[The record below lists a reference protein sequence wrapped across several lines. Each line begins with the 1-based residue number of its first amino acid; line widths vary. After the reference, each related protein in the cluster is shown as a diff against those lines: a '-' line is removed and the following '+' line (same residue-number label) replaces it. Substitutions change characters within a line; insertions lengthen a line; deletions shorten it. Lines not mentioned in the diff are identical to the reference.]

1 MTLFELFS
9 IVLMGIIVLIGIGVI
24 LGFIL
29 VGVIIIN
36 YFRWRHQEKKAAES
50 GGRMGKRKY
59 YFPPKAEKKPI
70 TVSDDVKEELK
81 KLADKYADDAIKERQ
96 TEDLDNYIAFT
107 LEALRRLGWTG
118 KVRLNRFL
126 SVLTTVSEEA
136 TNADDPPAYANQIK
150 ERFKKIGVKAFTKND
165 DATPQ
170 LEDHVERNDDK

>member
-24 LGFIL
+24 LGLIL

-36 YFRWRHQEKKAAES
+36 YFRWRHQEKRQPES
-50 GGRMGKRKY
+50 GDRMGKRKY

-70 TVSDDVKEELK
+70 TISDDVKEELK
-81 KLADKYADDAIKERQ
+81 KLADKY
-96 TEDLDNYIAFT
+96 
-107 LEALRRLGWTG
+107 
-118 KVRLNRFL
+118 
-126 SVLTTVSEEA
+126 
-136 TNADDPPAYANQIK
+136 ADDPPAYANQIK
-150 ERFKKIGVKAFTKND
+150 ERFKKIGVKAFTKSD

>member
-1 MTLFELFS
+1 
-9 IVLMGIIVLIGIGVI
+9 
-24 LGFIL
+24 
-29 VGVIIIN
+29 
-36 YFRWRHQEKKAAES
+36 
-50 GGRMGKRKY
+50 MGKRKY

-136 TNADDPPAYANQIK
+136 ANADDSPAYANQIK
-150 ERFKKIGVKAFTKND
+150 DVLRRSALKRSLKTTTQPHSWKT
-165 DATPQ
+165 T
-170 LEDHVERNDDK
+170 

>member
-1 MTLFELFS
+1 M
-9 IVLMGIIVLIGIGVI
+9 
-24 LGFIL
+24 
-29 VGVIIIN
+29 
-36 YFRWRHQEKKAAES
+36 
-50 GGRMGKRKY
+50 GRMGKRKY

-70 TVSDDVKEELK
+70 TISDDVKEELK

-118 KVRLNRFL
+118 KVRPDL
-126 SVLTTVSEEA
+126 EEI
-136 TNADDPPAYANQIK
+136 IK
-150 ERFKKIGVKAFTKND
+150 ERLKKIGVKAFTKND

>member
-1 MTLFELFS
+1 
-9 IVLMGIIVLIGIGVI
+9 
-24 LGFIL
+24 
-29 VGVIIIN
+29 
-36 YFRWRHQEKKAAES
+36 
-50 GGRMGKRKY
+50 MGKRKY

-70 TVSDDVKEELK
+70 TISDDVKEELK

-136 TNADDPPAYANQIK
+136 TNARRNPPAHANQIK
-150 ERFKKIGVKAFTKND
+150 ERFKQDRVKAVHIKQT
-165 DATPQ
+165 DATHQ
-170 LEDHVERNDDK
+170 LEDQRRKERRQMSVRIFYFQE

>member
-9 IVLMGIIVLIGIGVI
+9 IVLMGVVALFGIGLI
-24 LGFIL
+24 LGFIV
-29 VGVIIIN
+29 VGAIIIN
-36 YFRWRHQEKKAAES
+36 YFRWRHQEKKEARKR
-50 GGRMGKRKY
+50 GRMGKRKY

-70 TVSDDVKEELK
+70 TISDDVKEELK

-136 TNADDPPAYANQIK
+136 TNADDPPEYANQIK

-170 LEDHVERNDDK
+170 LEDPVERNDDK